1 MDLSLSGNR
10 QDGAHCRL
18 QAQQDTRRS
27 CSEGLLQEGNPARR
41 SATAHDHPRWLCSIA
56 SCSTRDARGRPVAQT
71 HETAI
76 FQVPEQPHRAG
87 PSRDQIQNP
96 SHVGLQELRIRH
108 HHHRWHRVASSY
120 SQRPVHTRKSP
131 TQRPNCACSMERG
144 TRRLGAGTSH
154 GYLRTSS
161 LFAPE
166 PRRGACL
173 PQPVNWVR
181 RSRR

>member
-1 MDLSLSGNR
+1 MDLSLSGSR
-10 QDGAHCRL
+10 QDGAHYRL

-27 CSEGLLQEGNPARR
+27 CREGLLQQGNPARR
-41 SATAHDHPRWLCSIA
+41 SATAHHHPGWLCSIA
-56 SCSTRDARGRPVAQT
+56 SCSTRDARGWPVAQT

-87 PSRDQIQNP
+87 PSWDQIQNP
-96 SHVGLQELRIRH
+96 SHVGLQEFRIRH
-108 HHHRWHRVASSY
+108 HHHRWYRVDSSC
-120 SQRPVHTRKSP
+120 SQRPVRIRKSG

-166 PRRGACL
+166 PASGGFRVLRRFL
-173 PQPVNWVR
+173 W
-181 RSRR
+181 